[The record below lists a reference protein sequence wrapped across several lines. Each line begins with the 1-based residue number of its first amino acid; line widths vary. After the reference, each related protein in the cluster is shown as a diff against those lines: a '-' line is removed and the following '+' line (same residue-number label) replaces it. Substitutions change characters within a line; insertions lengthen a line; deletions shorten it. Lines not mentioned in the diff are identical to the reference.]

1 MPTRKKP
8 EDERKFKVG
17 ERVTLT
23 LHTGRLVEGVV
34 RAVVERT
41 DGVRLQV
48 DYGKDET
55 ALVELW
61 QVHPKK

>member
-1 MPTRKKP
+1 VPARKKP

-17 ERVTLT
+17 ERVTVT
-23 LHTGRLVEGVV
+23 LHTGRLVEGVI

-48 DYGKDET
+48 DYGKEET

-61 QVHPKK
+61 RLHAR